1 MTDVGQAAVA
11 GDESYRN
18 PSLSGCCSKIPPS
31 GDKTWTGPNLLNLIS
46 FRGIK
51 EILTL
56 TKGKE
61 SIKGKETV
69 DTLQSAGWPDM
80 RKYFLC

>member
-1 MTDVGQAAVA
+1 MNLGLIHHCLVVLQTFRPVMTTG
-11 GDESYRN
+11 
-18 PSLSGCCSKIPPS
+18 
-31 GDKTWTGPNLLNLIS
+31 WTVNTTGLNLVNLIS